1 MDSFTISITT
11 KAKPRKYKEV
21 KHRRHNE
28 RNTAHITCVLYE
40 HVFWVLLRCSA
51 HWAPSLRQH
60 NRPAAAA
67 SASSRA
73 TSKVGRW
80 SMKVLRHVA
89 RGRPGLHLPW
99 TWRPWAVSAGVGVK
113 CDLQSMWARVC
124 SKHFVQYNW
133 RRSTKIMKFSSF
145 EDRRLKMATV
155 SKQIYQITALS
166 LTHSRIWWI
175 RIECL
180 TILMFKDNFSCLFF
194 HCRFG
199 GVV

>member
-11 KAKPRKYKEV
+11 KGKPRKYKEV
-21 KHRRHNE
+21 KHRRQNE
-28 RNTAHITCVLYE
+28 RNTAAAHSTCVLYE
-40 HVFWVLLRCSA
+40 
-51 HWAPSLRQH
+51 H

-99 TWRPWAVSAGVGVK
+99 TWWPWAVSAGVGVK

-180 TILMFKDNFSCLFF
+180 TILMFRDNFSCLFF